1 MSNAKANIL
10 GFILLFALLALIVYL
25 LYFFIGWL
33 KGLNPSVGA
42 ALVTA
47 SLGLVGLWYAQ
58 WQSKSRD
65 IAESHRASKIELY
78 NLFFEILE
86 SFQNEEIDSGE
97 LPEELKKKLVKLNR
111 GLILWASPEVI
122 KAYLKFRII
131 ANDTNSSRNL
141 LFAVDEIYQAIRK
154 DLSNSNSTLSKG
166 DLIRLNLKDPDEL
179 R

>member
-1 MSNAKANIL
+1 MSKANFL
-10 GFILLFALLALIVYL
+10 GFILLFTLLALIVYL

-58 WQSKSRD
+58 WQSKGRD
-65 IAESHRASKIELY
+65 IAESHRASKIEAY
-78 NLFFEILE
+78 NLFFEIVE
-86 SFQNEEIDSGE
+86 SFQNEEIDSGK
-97 LPEELKKKLVKLNR
+97 LPEELKKKFTKLTR
-111 GLILWASPEVI
+111 GLVLWASPEVI
-122 KAYLKFRII
+122 KAYLNFRAI
-131 ANDTNSSRNL
+131 ANDNSENKIL
-141 LFAVDEIYQAIRK
+141 YAMDEVYQAIRK

-166 DLIRLNLKDPDEL
+166 DLIRLNLKNPNEL

>member
-1 MSNAKANIL
+1 MSNKKESVI
-10 GFILLFALLALIVYL
+10 GFILLFILLMLVGSL

-33 KGLNPSVGA
+33 KGLNPSIGA

-47 SLGLVGLWYAQ
+47 SLGLIGLWYAQ

-65 IAESHRASKIELY
+65 IAESHRSSKIEVY
-78 NLFFEILE
+78 NLFFEIVE
-86 SFQNEEIDSGE
+86 SFQNEEVDTNE
-97 LPEELKKKLVKLNR
+97 LPEELKKKFVKLNR

-122 KAYLKFRII
+122 KAYLKFRMT
-131 ANDTNSSRNL
+131 ADDHHSSKNI
-141 LFAVDEIYQAIRK
+141 LFAVDDVYQAIRK
-154 DLSNSNSTLSKG
+154 DLSNSNSTLNKG